1 MNWQDTWRA
10 ALAVGSTKGEKTMT
24 DATPAGT
31 LAATA
36 SDTAAADSSGPRNPE
51 DTTLFGKLSAA
62 LTGIA
67 GHPTDPSDQR
77 IGCWSDE
84 PLRLADFV
92 A

>member
-1 MNWQDTWRA
+1 MNWRYTWKA
-10 ALAVGSTKGEKTMT
+10 AMAAGPTKGEKTMT
-24 DATPAGT
+24 DATPAKT

-36 SDTAAADSSGPRNPE
+36 SDTAAANSSAPRNP
-51 DTTLFGKLSAA
+51 DDGTLFGKLAAA

-67 GHPTDPSDQR
+67 AHPADPS
-77 IGCWSDE
+77 WSDE

>member
-1 MNWQDTWRA
+1 MSWQHTWRRA
-10 ALAVGSTKGEKTMT
+10 AMAAGPTKGEKTMT
-24 DATPAGT
+24 DATPAKT

-36 SDTAAADSSGPRNPE
+36 SDTAAADSSAPRNPE
-51 DTTLFGKLSAA
+51 DKTLLGKLSAA

-67 GHPTDPSDQR
+67 DPTEQG

-84 PLRLADFV
+84 PLRLADFI